1 MTDLNSVGWQT
12 NPLDCLIKVDLNQAF
27 LTIQLLRRY
36 GRCGTDRFFDCLA
49 GDGQQLVANFS
60 TADGLK
66 IDSTPKTVIS
76 AAVLGMLNVLIL
88 PILKAVFFVP
98 NLLTLRLLS
107 GVFAFVVM
115 NVIVFAS
122 AAKLVEG
129 FSLRMGL
136 WSAVLGAIALA
147 VVSSFIKSALI

>member
-1 MTDLNSVGWQT
+1 MEPIDF
-12 NPLDCLIKVDLNQAF
+12 LIAWLVTGSSL
-27 LTIQLLRRY
+27 LLISQLPI
-36 GRCGTDRFFDCLA
+36 G
-49 GDGQQLVANFS
+49 VE
-60 TADGLK
+60 
-66 IDSTPKTVIS
+66 IDSTPKAVIS

-88 PILKAVFFVP
+88 PVLKAVFFVP
-98 NLLTLRLLS
+98 NLLTLGLLS
-107 GVFAFVVM
+107 GVFAFVM

-147 VVSSFIKSALI
+147 VVSSFINGALI